1 MSKDKDKSWMA
12 AESIWV
18 DHIKPDDWVYE
29 EDNWEDDPVF
39 KDSDLKT
46 ELPKSTANY
55 VDIIKRIVAEN
66 DEFMK
71 LSFEE
76 RTDWGE

>member
-1 MSKDKDKSWMA
+1 MTKDNDKSWMTD
-12 AESIWV
+12 ESIWG
-18 DHIKPDDWVYE
+18 DHMKSDDWVYE

-55 VDIIKRIVAEN
+55 ADIIKNIPN
-66 DEFMK
+66 DE
-71 LSFEE
+71 SE
-76 RTDWGE
+76 

>member
-1 MSKDKDKSWMA
+1 MTKDNDKSWMTD
-12 AESIWV
+12 ESIWG
-18 DHIKPDDWVYE
+18 DPMKSDDWVYE

-55 VDIIKRIVAEN
+55 AAIIKRIAAEN

-71 LSFEE
+71 LSFKE

>member
-1 MSKDKDKSWMA
+1 MTKDSDKSWMTD
-12 AESIWV
+12 ESIWG
-18 DHIKPDDWVYE
+18 DHMKSDDWVYE

-55 VDIIKRIVAEN
+55 ADIIKRIAAEN

-71 LSFEE
+71 LSFKE

>member
-1 MSKDKDKSWMA
+1 MTKDNDKSWMTD
-12 AESIWV
+12 ESIWG
-18 DHIKPDDWVYE
+18 DHMKSDDWVYE

-55 VDIIKRIVAEN
+55 DAIIKRIAAEN

-71 LSFEE
+71 LSFKE